1 MKIAVES
8 VRHMCPLRSSF
19 FLLLVLS
26 RTTVTGVQE
35 SWLWV
40 DHQLVKNKN
49 NNVLEA
55 QNVFQKIIGT
65 LSK

>member
-1 MKIAVES
+1 MTVFFY
-8 VRHMCPLRSSF
+8 CFSF
-19 FLLLVLS
+19 NQEIIYNA
-26 RTTVTGVQE
+26 TTVTGAQE